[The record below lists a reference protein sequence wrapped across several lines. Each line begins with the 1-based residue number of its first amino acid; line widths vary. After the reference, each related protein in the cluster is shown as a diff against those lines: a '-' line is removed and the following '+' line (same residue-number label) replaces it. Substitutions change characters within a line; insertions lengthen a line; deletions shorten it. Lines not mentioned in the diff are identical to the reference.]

1 MLTGLFANHYVIS
14 AAAIG
19 LVFQYWL
26 VFLAALIIMQALIR
40 IRVGQVM
47 TFTIMAAPWL
57 VLEMLIG
64 NIIGGWPAAIVMGFL
79 VFGVVYMMLQSGNEY
94 FEDLR

>member
-14 AAAIG
+14 AAAIR

-64 NIIGGWPAAIVMGFL
+64 SIIGGWPAAIIMGFL